1 MGNRLIVVDT
11 DVIIDFFRDISP
23 AANVFAELIS
33 LEKAVMTAIS
43 VFELYAGIEGAK
55 RLRQIEILVQELIIL
70 PLNTLEAA
78 IAGRI
83 YTQLKSRGKL
93 VDTHDILIAAICLAN
108 DLPLYTKNI
117 AHFSEIKDIRLL
129 SPNEILSS
137 ETSHDLRQSRRLEK
151 P

>member
-1 MGNRLIVVDT
+1 LENRLIVVDT

-23 AANVFAELIS
+23 AASVFAELIS
-33 LEKAVMTAIS
+33 VEKAAMTAIS
-43 VFELYAGIEGAK
+43 VFELYAGTEGAK
-55 RLRQIEILVQELIIL
+55 RLRQIETLVQELIIL

-93 VDTHDILIAAICLAN
+93 VGTQDILIAAICVAN

-117 AHFSEIKDIRLL
+117 AHFSLIKDIRLL
-129 SPNEILSS
+129 SPNEVLSHG
-137 ETSHDLRQSRRLEK
+137 TN
-151 P
+151 

>member
-1 MGNRLIVVDT
+1 MENQLTVVDT

-23 AANVFAELIS
+23 AAEVFSELVS
-33 LEKAVMTAIS
+33 LEKAAMTAIS
-43 VFELYAGIEGAK
+43 VFELYAGIGGAK
-55 RLRQIEILVQELIIL
+55 RLRQIETLVQELIIL

-93 VDTHDILIAAICLAN
+93 VGTHDILIAAICLAN

-137 ETSHDLRQSRRLEK
+137 ETN
-151 P
+151 

>member
-1 MGNRLIVVDT
+1 LENRLIVVDT

-23 AANVFAELIS
+23 AADVFYELIS
-33 LEKAVMTAIS
+33 LEKAAIAAIS
-43 VFELYAGIEGAK
+43 VFELYARVEGAK
-55 RLRQIEILVQELIIL
+55 RSKQVEALVQEITVL
-70 PLNTLEAA
+70 PLHTVDAA

-83 YTQLKSRGKL
+83 YTQLKARGKL
-93 VDTHDILIAAICLAN
+93 VGTHDILIAAICVSN
-108 DLPLYTKNI
+108 DLPIYTKNI

-137 ETSHDLRQSRRLEK
+137 AK

>member
-1 MGNRLIVVDT
+1 LENHLIVVDT
-11 DVIIDFFRDISP
+11 DVIIDFFQDVAP
-23 AANVFAELIS
+23 AADVFSQLIS
-33 LEKAVMTAIS
+33 LKKAALTAIS

-55 RLRQIEILVQELIIL
+55 RIRQIENLVQELIIL

-93 VDTHDILIAAICLAN
+93 IGIQDILIAAICVAN

-117 AHFSEIKDIRLL
+117 SHFSLIKGIRLL
-129 SPNEILSS
+129 SPAEVLS
-137 ETSHDLRQSRRLEK
+137 H
-151 P
+151 

>member
-33 LEKAVMTAIS
+33 LKKAAMTAIS

-55 RLRQIEILVQELIIL
+55 RLRQIETLAQELIIF

-93 VDTHDILIAAICLAN
+93 VGTHDILIAAICLAN

-137 ETSHDLRQSRRLEK
+137 ETN
-151 P
+151 